1 MRCFLILSA
10 VSALSTCAAP
20 SRASLMNI
28 AVIMSKETSF
38 LHAADAAGLTG
49 VLVPQCSAS
58 IEALA
63 VLLAMS
69 RVAGGAGG
77 GLKRSLMKAGVLPP
91 LLSLVASPPDNSKFR
106 CHFLCTS

>member
-1 MRCFLILSA
+1 
-10 VSALSTCAAP
+10 
-20 SRASLMNI
+20 
-28 AVIMSKETSF
+28 MSKETSF

-69 RVAGGAGG
+69 RVSGAAGG
-77 GLKRSLMKAGVLPP
+77 GLKRSLMKAAVLPP
-91 LLSLVASPPDNSKFR
+91 LLSLVANPPDNSKS
-106 CHFLCTS
+106 LCFAVCASR